1 MSEKKRHSQTN
12 ITINDKSQGSVATN
26 LRCGKIFNSRVV
38 ANLSLSQAVK
48 KAIQIGEHLTELQ
61 AKGGLHVDDS

>member
-1 MSEKKRHSQTN
+1 MSQL
-12 ITINDKSQGSVATN
+12 TINHKVVATN
-26 LRCGKIFNSRVV
+26 LHCGKIFNSRVI

>member
-1 MSEKKRHSQTN
+1 MSQL
-12 ITINDKSQGSVATN
+12 TINHK
-26 LRCGKIFNSRVV
+26 VV
-38 ANLSLSQAVK
+38 WLQICVVVKFLIVVLLQIYRLSQAVK

>member
-12 ITINDKSQGSVATN
+12 VSINDKSQGSVATN
-26 LRCGKIFNSRVV
+26 LRCGKIFNSVV

>member
-1 MSEKKRHSQTN
+1 
-12 ITINDKSQGSVATN
+12 
-26 LRCGKIFNSRVV
+26 VV
-38 ANLSLSQAVK
+38 KFSIVVLLQIYRLSQAVK

>member
-12 ITINDKSQGSVATN
+12 VSINDKSQGSVATN